1 MLRVLLVCAGLV
13 AIAVVLWS
21 SWRVDRRLFAFVLA
35 VVVIGALLFGVGYW
49 RTADQA
55 MVVIAPDQVRL
66 SVEQAR
72 GMETGI
78 RLSGRVYNQS
88 AWPVALIQGRAVLQ
102 ECTAPGQDTCR
113 EIGSAA
119 FRVRQ
124 HVPVGG
130 SYPYSQV
137 VRLSDSLLA
146 DPATPDSNRRWH
158 IEVLSVS
165 GYASNT
171 RDGH

>member
-1 MLRVLLVCAGLV
+1 MLRVLLVCAGLT

-21 SWRVDRRLFAFVLA
+21 SWRVDRRLFVFVL
-35 VVVIGALLFGVGYW
+35 VVVIIGSVLFGIGYW

-55 MVVIAPDQVRL
+55 MVGIEPEQVRV

-88 AWPVALIQGRAVLQ
+88 AWPVALIQGRAVLE
-102 ECTAPGQDTCR
+102 ECTAAENGTCQ
-113 EIGSAA
+113 EIGGAT

-137 VRLSDSLLA
+137 VRLSDTLLA
-146 DPATPDSNRRWH
+146 DPATPGGHRRWH
-158 IEVLSVS
+158 IQILSVS
-165 GYASNT
+165 GYASDE

>member
-1 MLRVLLVCAGLV
+1 MLRVLLVCAGLT

-21 SWRVDRRLFAFVLA
+21 SWRLDRRLFAFVLA
-35 VVVIGALLFGVGYW
+35 VVLIGAVLFGIGYW

-55 MVVIAPDQVRL
+55 MVGIEPDQVRL
-66 SVEQAR
+66 SVDQVR

-88 AWPVALIQGRAVLQ
+88 AWPVALIQGRAVLE
-102 ECTAPGQDTCR
+102 ECNTAEGEACQ

-146 DPATPDSNRRWH
+146 DPVTPAGHRRWH
-158 IEVLSVS
+158 IQVLSVS
-165 GYASNT
+165 GYASDG
-171 RDGH
+171 RDAH